1 MSAIG
6 MTQTVLATGF
16 VEAMRRAGIGAELA
30 DDQLLAP
37 AVQSWL
43 RDVATALIEAERGD
57 PPQTRGLRKDIAVE
71 VSQDRILNPPRP
83 ARTNLGRRES
93 DR

>member
-6 MTQTVLATGF
+6 MTKTLLLTQLVAALRHESVPVPAETGK
-16 VEAMRRAGIGAELA
+16 
-30 DDQLLAP
+30 
-37 AVQSWL
+37 SWPHVAAWVNE
-43 RDVATALIEAERGD
+43 VATALIEAERGD

-71 VSQDRILNPPRP
+71 VSQDRITNPPRL